1 MLLMA
6 AAWPLTLT
14 AYIGAIAVLVI
25 RSWKQRKKRNIV
37 QTTIACAALQVLL
50 PILGMTIA
58 RITWRPAIGDNFSV
72 DPREALIVTATLA
85 LMVASFIVGVTVGR
99 KQLSQQGAEP
109 YKKIR
114 GGFF

>member
-1 MLLMA
+1 MQKAVPGPADITTMTPAHRDIVLLFSARLIRLFAYGFVSVVLALYLA
-6 AAWPLTLT
+6 ATGLSTT
-14 AYIGAIAVLVI
+14 GVGAIL
-25 RSWKQRKKRNIV
+25 
-37 QTTIACAALQVLL
+37 
-50 PILGMTIA
+50 
-58 RITWRPAIGDNFSV
+58 
-72 DPREALIVTATLA
+72 TATLA